1 MRRQET
7 KEQLVYYTE
16 LERRG
21 LTGMLPKDTDPLQL
35 LRQRGFI
42 SVELHRGRRFDY
54 DLATELEHE
63 GIEYQVKSLGPD
75 ESNPC
80 PRLEFSLPHFVDDRV
95 LLPDGH
101 RVEREVRPSKRLT
114 RQRYFGKYSDV
125 IKVNP
130 SLHTDQSIAQLQMIR
145 GHGFIVWRG
154 SIPFRSIDQFVRQ
167 GIEFA
172 MRGYFGG
179 DTVVYEVQLH
189 GFIDDREEAD

>member
-7 KEQLVYYTE
+7 KEPPVYYTE

-21 LTGMLPKDTDPLQL
+21 LTGMSHKDDDPLRL
-35 LRQRGFI
+35 LRQRGLI

-63 GIEYQVKSLGPD
+63 RIEYQVKSLGPD
-75 ESNPC
+75 ESSLC
-80 PRLEFSLPHFVDDRV
+80 PRLEFSLPHFIDDRV
-95 LLPDGH
+95 LLPDG
-101 RVEREVRPSKRLT
+101 RRGEREVRPSERLAL
-114 RQRYFGKYSDV
+114 QHYFGKYSEV
-125 IKVNP
+125 VKLSP
-130 SLHTDQSIAQLQMIR
+130 FLHTDLPMAQLQMVR
-145 GHGFIVWRG
+145 GHGFIAWSG
-154 SIPFRSIDQFVRQ
+154 SLPSRSINQFVRQ

-189 GFIDDREEAD
+189 GFIDDREESN

>member
-7 KEQLVYYTE
+7 KEPLVYYTE

-80 PRLEFSLPHFVDDRV
+80 PRLEFSLPHFVDDRI

-101 RVEREVRPSKRLT
+101 RGEGEVRPSERLALHH
-114 RQRYFGKYSDV
+114 YFGKYSEAV
-125 IKVNP
+125 KLNP
-130 SLHTDQSIAQLQMIR
+130 FLHTDLSLAQLQMVR
-145 GHGFIVWRG
+145 GHGFI
-154 SIPFRSIDQFVRQ
+154 
-167 GIEFA
+167 A
-172 MRGYFGG
+172 
-179 DTVVYEVQLH
+179 
-189 GFIDDREEAD
+189 